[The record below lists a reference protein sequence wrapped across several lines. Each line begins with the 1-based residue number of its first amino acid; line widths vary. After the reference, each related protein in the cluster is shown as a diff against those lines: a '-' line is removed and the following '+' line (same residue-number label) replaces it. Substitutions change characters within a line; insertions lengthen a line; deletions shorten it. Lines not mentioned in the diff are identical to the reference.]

1 MPPLIYDYII
11 AGAGCAGLSLL
22 ARMMKN
28 PFFANKQIL
37 VIDQHTKT
45 QNDRTWCFW
54 ETGPGFFEPIVHH
67 RWQQL
72 NFYSTGFSS
81 AFNIAPYSYK
91 MIRGADFYSHVLTQ
105 AAQRPNI
112 TFAYGTITQCA
123 NQNNLAYAVVNGQQY
138 FAQYIFSSLLP
149 PGVINS
155 TGTSRAITLL
165 QHFKGWVIETPTN
178 VFNHAEAT
186 FMDFRVGQQAGA
198 TFVYVL
204 PVAPNKALVEYTLVS
219 PTVLPDNAYN
229 EGLKAYI
236 SQYITTQPYTV
247 TEEEFGLIPMTD
259 HQFTRSDG
267 RIIFTGTAGGQT
279 KASSG
284 FTFQFIQKQTAGIV
298 KALAGGRPPLP
309 GAALLSKR
317 FHLYDGILLHII
329 STGKMPGDAIF
340 TRLFKKMPP
349 ATILRFLDNETSLLQ
364 ELGIMAS
371 MPTGIFLPVA
381 IRKIFGV

>member
-1 MPPLIYDYII
+1 
-11 AGAGCAGLSLL
+11 
-22 ARMMKN
+22 
-28 PFFANKQIL
+28 
-37 VIDQHTKT
+37 
-45 QNDRTWCFW
+45 
-54 ETGPGFFEPIVHH
+54 
-67 RWQQL
+67 
-72 NFYSTGFSS
+72 
-81 AFNIAPYSYK
+81 
-91 MIRGADFYSHVLTQ
+91 MIRGADFYSHVLIQ
-105 AAQRPNI
+105 ASQHPNI
-112 TFAYGTITQCA
+112 TFAYGTITHCA
-123 NQNNLAYAVVNGQQY
+123 NQNNLAYAVVNGVQY

-149 PGVINS
+149 YGGINS
-155 TGTSRAITLL
+155 TGRATTLL

-178 VFNHAEAT
+178 VFNQAEAT
-186 FMDFRVGQQAGA
+186 FMDFRVGQQAGT

-219 PTVLPDNAYN
+219 PTLLPDNEYN

-247 TEEEFGLIPMTD
+247 TEEEFGVIPMTD
-259 HQFTRSDG
+259 HHFPRSDG

-284 FTFQFIQKQTAGIV
+284 FTFQFIQKQTAGII
-298 KALAGGRPPLP
+298 KALIKGRPPLP
-309 GAALLSKR
+309 GTALLSKR

-364 ELGIMAS
+364 ELGIMSS

-381 IRKIFGV
+381 IRKIFGL